1 MEAEYVCAKLVLLP
15 ILWPPYLPGLERVV
29 WHRRSLD
36 SISAVDRKLIL
47 YAYNS
52 KIHAITYATMI

>member
-1 MEAEYVCAKLVLLP
+1 MWQAGVASDFIGSVN
-15 ILWPPYLPGLERVV
+15 YLPDPERVV

-47 YAYNS
+47 C
-52 KIHAITYATMI
+52 